1 MSLKSTP
8 SRYGSVA
15 MAFHW
20 LTALAIL
27 ALMVTGQMMDGLQD
41 AARQIA
47 ILKWHVPMGLA
58 VLLLTLARIAWW
70 FFADR
75 HPAPLGT
82 GWQALAAKAGHTA
95 LYALLLVMTVSG
107 VALMAL
113 SGAGEVVFFGST
125 APLPQFSDF
134 TCPADPMVWA
144 RNC

>member
-70 FFADR
+70 FFLPTATLP
-75 HPAPLGT
+75 H
-82 GWQALAAKAGHTA
+82 WALAGRH
-95 LYALLLVMTVSG
+95 LLPRQATQ
-107 VALMAL
+107 
-113 SGAGEVVFFGST
+113 
-125 APLPQFSDF
+125 PF
-134 TCPADPMVWA
+134 TRCYW
-144 RNC
+144 